1 VSRVLCACQAAKR
14 DQRSAG
20 AEYQAN
26 GEWTTLIEAKLKA
39 VRDRGSMGEVLESFF
54 RNEDAFCG
62 LSDYATPPYLKPRR
76 RLMTRALFVN
86 SMLHE

>member
-1 VSRVLCACQAAKR
+1 
-14 DQRSAG
+14 
-20 AEYQAN
+20 
-26 GEWTTLIEAKLKA
+26 
-39 VRDRGSMGEVLESFF
+39 MGEVLESFF
-54 RNEDAFCG
+54 RNEDAFGG